1 MTERTGH
8 WLQTRS
14 GRAFY
19 PCSPLPEDVDIFDI
33 AHALSMICRF
43 GGHSRVFYSVAQH
56 SILVAYEAERAGLNR
71 AVCLAALLHDAAE
84 AYVGDMIWPLKRA
97 IGHLGYDDIEAQVQA
112 AILDRFGL
120 LKLPEELRAQVK
132 HFDLVL
138 LATEK
143 RDLMAGGGI
152 GGAGREAEAARE
164 KLGAWHCDE
173 IAPAPERIQPWVP
186 AEAREAFLA
195 TFYRYSVPVPGATTQ
210 RKDGS

>member
-71 AVCLAALLHDAAE
+71 YACLAALLHDAAE

-97 IGHLGYDDIEAQVQA
+97 IGHLGYDDIEAGVQA
-112 AILDRFGL
+112 AILSRFGL
-120 LKLPEELRAQVK
+120 LQMPSDLKAFIK

-143 RDLMAGGGI
+143 RDLMSGGGI
-152 GGAGREAEAARE
+152 GGAGREAEAARI
-164 KLGAWHCDE
+164 KAGVNAWHCDE
-173 IAPAPERIQPWVP
+173 IAPAPERIQPMVP

-195 TFYRYSVPVPGATTQ
+195 TFHRYAPTIAGKGTS
-210 RKDGS
+210 